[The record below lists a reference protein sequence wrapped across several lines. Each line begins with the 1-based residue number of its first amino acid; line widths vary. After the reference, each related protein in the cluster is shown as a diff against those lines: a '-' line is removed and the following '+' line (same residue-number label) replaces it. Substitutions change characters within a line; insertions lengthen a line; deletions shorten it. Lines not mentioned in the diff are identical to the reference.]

1 MFTLS
6 QKAGV
11 NMKKKN
17 ITDSLIIGAAL
28 FSTLFGAGN
37 MIFPPHLGLESGTD
51 WFWGFVGFYI
61 ADVGLAVLALISIVN
76 QGSFKALASP
86 VGSRARL
93 LLTFVIV
100 LCLGPL
106 ISVPRTCAT
115 TFELAV
121 LPMSDKIPSAVFSAI
136 FFVITLLLAFNEAKV
151 IDIVGKVLTPVL
163 VVGLLFL
170 VAKAALFPISDVIKD
185 KAILSPL
192 SSGLSAG
199 YQSMDILGMA
209 VIDTLLIESAMRRG
223 HKTTRSKVAVISGA
237 CGFAAIGLFVIYLG
251 LTYMGATATS
261 IYDVSIPRTE
271 LLTSVVSLILPG
283 NLGVTV
289 FGIIAGLACLT
300 TSVSLT
306 GAAAKY
312 FTELAN
318 GKISYKIFVTAI
330 CIFSAALSVMGV
342 EKIVMLASPVL
353 TVIYPP
359 VLVIVILGFFKKYL
373 TPLSWRLSVG
383 GALIYGIAEAISEF
397 GVKISLLKY
406 LPFSDL
412 GFGWILPCLILAII
426 GTKGALFIKKQKN
439 S

>member
-1 MFTLS
+1 
-6 QKAGV
+6 
-11 NMKKKN
+11 MKKKN

-51 WFWGFVGFYI
+51 WFLGFTGFYI
-61 ADVGLAVLALISIVN
+61 ADVGLAILALISIVN

-86 VGSRARL
+86 IGNKARL

-115 TFELAV
+115 TFELAI
-121 LPMSDKIPSAVFSAI
+121 LPLSDRIPSALFSAV
-136 FFVITLLLAFNEAKV
+136 FFIITLLLAFNETKV
-151 IDIVGKVLTPVL
+151 IDIVGKILTPVL
-163 VVGLLFL
+163 VIGLLFL
-170 VAKAALFPISDVIKD
+170 VTKAALFPISDQIKE

-209 VIDTLLIESAMRRG
+209 VIDTLLIESASRRG
-223 HKTTRSKVAVISGA
+223 HSSKRAKRAVISGA
-237 CGFAAIGLFVIYLG
+237 CGFAAVGLFVIYLG
-251 LTYMGATATS
+251 LTYMGATAS
-261 IYDVSIPRTE
+261 SLYDVSIPRTE
-271 LLTSVVSLILPG
+271 LLTNAVSIIVPG
-283 NLGVTV
+283 TFGVTV

-312 FTELAN
+312 FSGLTK
-318 GKISYKIFVTAI
+318 GKISYKVFVTAI
-330 CIFSAALSVMGV
+330 CIFSAVLSVMGV
-342 EKIVMLASPVL
+342 EKIVALASPVL

-359 VLVIVILGFFKKYL
+359 VLVIVLLGFLGKYL

-383 GALIYGIAEAISEF
+383 GALVYGIAEAISGF
-397 GVKISLLKY
+397 GIRVAFLKY
-406 LPFSDL
+406 LPLSHM
-412 GFGWILPCLILAII
+412 GFGWLLPCALLALI
-426 GTKGALFIKKQKN
+426 GTKGAFSRSKQK
-439 S
+439 